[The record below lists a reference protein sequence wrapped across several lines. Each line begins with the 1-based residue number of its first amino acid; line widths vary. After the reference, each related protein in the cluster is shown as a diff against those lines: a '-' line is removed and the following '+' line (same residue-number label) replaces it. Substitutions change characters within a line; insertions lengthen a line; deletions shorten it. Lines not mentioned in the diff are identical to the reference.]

1 MKTFA
6 NGIQMNPRECAY
18 FAAVMLLLLPPD
30 PSAMKDV
37 IGWTTF
43 LVVFLTLFEAT
54 VGTLRDKTMFLWDKI
69 LFVTVSVF
77 SMVAVGIT
85 TFFGPIEVVCT
96 MAVILGCIAGLF
108 MLATGIAYM
117 VLKKKNWSL
126 PIPFEEVTRFWFS
139 NNLAC
144 LSLILAVMSVTHLS

>member
-1 MKTFA
+1 
-6 NGIQMNPRECAY
+6 MNPRECAY

-43 LVVFLTLFEAT
+43 LVVFLMLFAA
-54 VGTLRDKTMFLWDKI
+54 VVATLRDKTIFLWDKI
-69 LFVTVSVF
+69 LFVTISVF

-85 TFFGPIEVVCT
+85 TFFGSIDVMRT
-96 MAVILGCIAGLF
+96 MALILGCVACLF

-144 LSLILAVMSVTHLS
+144 LSLILAVSHSL

>member
-6 NGIQMNPRECAY
+6 NGIPMNPRECAY

-30 PSAMKDV
+30 PSAMKDI

-43 LVVFLTLFEAT
+43 LVVFLMLFAA
-54 VGTLRDKTMFLWDKI
+54 VVATLRDKTIFLWDKI
-69 LFVTVSVF
+69 LFVTISVF

-85 TFFGPIEVVCT
+85 TFFGSIDVMHT
-96 MAVILGCIAGLF
+96 MALILGCVACLF
-108 MLATGIAYM
+108 MLGTGIAYM

-144 LSLILAVMSVTHLS
+144 LSLILAVSHSL